1 MKNYHSRARG
11 TQRIAG
17 SGGWRDWGIGLCPSL
32 SLSSRSPRFGQCAVA
47 VGGSWCAPAPGF
59 WGAVLGM
66 GKWEMNWYSSGRQGS
81 SHVEMERAEPAD
93 ERESDRVS
101 YRLPPWDA
109 DRLSSSIRGSG

>member
-47 VGGSWCAPAPGF
+47 VGGSC
-59 WGAVLGM
+59 
-66 GKWEMNWYSSGRQGS
+66 SGRQGS

>member
-1 MKNYHSRARG
+1 
-11 TQRIAG
+11 
-17 SGGWRDWGIGLCPSL
+17 
-32 SLSSRSPRFGQCAVA
+32 
-47 VGGSWCAPAPGF
+47 
-59 WGAVLGM
+59 M